1 MQDWTEEDGI
11 HRATWTDSMAFLT
24 GKKPLPIAP
33 RFMEGPMVFSIGIPQ
48 VGDASAD
55 EQGNQ
60 DEPGMGKQE
69 SHDSLGQFI
78 HDLLGLFVGHGEQAN
93 PCQEKFFR
101 AVCAFQIRIVRLL
114 VPWIPEEISATT
126 MLSDFSARL
135 SASSFTALWISET
148 FAITLPLQGKSLTP
162 GFPARRACR

>member
-11 HRATWTDSMAFLT
+11 HRATWTASITFLT

-48 VGDASAD
+48 VGDASTD
-55 EQGNQ
+55 QQGNQ

-93 PCQEKFFR
+93 PCQETFFEQCTHFR
-101 AVCAFQIRIVRLL
+101 FVLSVCWFHGYRRKSALQRCCLISLPGSLQAVSLRSGLVRLSPSHSRYR
-114 VPWIPEEISATT
+114 VKA
-126 MLSDFSARL
+126 
-135 SASSFTALWISET
+135 
-148 FAITLPLQGKSLTP
+148 
-162 GFPARRACR
+162 